1 MHFNINVSLNKSRI
15 FYLYLKEFI
24 IRIEGDQ
31 LPKTGTDVKD
41 SLLCTRVTPLIKKVV
56 LQQASIE
63 GLSSSEWLRNLIV
76 KELRARNALP
86 TVFKVPEVEEEK
98 IKSQ

>member
-1 MHFNINVSLNKSRI
+1 M
-15 FYLYLKEFI
+15 
-24 IRIEGDQ
+24 
-31 LPKTGTDVKD
+31 PKTGTDVKD